1 MNKRKTNFHYAFS
14 QNKCDKIEPVGGV
27 GIVRTIMIAEDEER
41 MRQLLSDFLK
51 REGLNI
57 IEAENG
63 KTALELFEKH
73 SVDLLILDLMMPLV
87 DGLSVC
93 TGIRKKSDVPII
105 MLTAK
110 SEEDDKLLGYELGAD
125 DYVTK
130 PFNPRVL
137 VAKVKAL
144 LKRTEAG
151 RQETAGS
158 GDGMIRLGGLVV
170 NELSHDAYIN
180 NEKLHLTPK
189 EYDLLLYFAKNKGIA
204 FSRDK
209 LLNEVWGYDYCGDFR
224 TVDTHIKR
232 LRQKLGEKA
241 GMISTV
247 RGNGYKLEE
256 EA

>member
-1 MNKRKTNFHYAFS
+1 M
-14 QNKCDKIEPVGGV
+14 E
-27 GIVRTIMIAEDEER
+27 RTVLVVEDEAR
-41 MRQLLSDFLK
+41 MRQLLSDFLA
-51 REGLNI
+51 REGLRI
-57 IEAENG
+57 LEAENG
-63 KTALELFEKH
+63 KKALELFDKTNI
-73 SVDLLILDLMMPLV
+73 DLLILDLMMPCM

-93 TGIRKKSDVPII
+93 THLRNKSDVPII

-130 PFNPRVL
+130 PFNPKVL

-144 LKRTEAG
+144 LKRVDSCK
-151 RQETAGS
+151 S
-158 GDGMIRLGGLVV
+158 GAASSSDGIINLGELVI
-170 NELSHDAYIN
+170 NELSHDVYLN

-189 EYDLLLYFAKNKGIA
+189 EYDLLLYFGKNRGIA

-209 LLNEVWGYDYCGDFR
+209 LLNDVWGYDYYGDFR

-232 LRQKLGEKA
+232 LRQKLGPKSGLIA
-241 GMISTV
+241 TV
-247 RGNGYKLEE
+247 RGNGYKLEV